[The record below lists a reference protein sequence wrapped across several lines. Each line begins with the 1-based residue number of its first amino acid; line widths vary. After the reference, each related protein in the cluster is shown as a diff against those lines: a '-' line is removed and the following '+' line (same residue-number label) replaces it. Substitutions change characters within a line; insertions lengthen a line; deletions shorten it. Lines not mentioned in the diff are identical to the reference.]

1 MADSPPPPAPQSTAT
16 VKSAMRTLD
25 ILEYV
30 VAHGRPLVAQEI
42 AGALLIPVSSL
53 SYLLTTLVE
62 RGYLAREGRRYS
74 AGPRLERLQA
84 RGPGF
89 SLAERAAPLVRALR
103 VQLNETASFFVRR
116 GWECEAVVTETS
128 DHALRYAVEVG
139 RRVPLHGFAAGK
151 ALLSTLPDDEL
162 AAYFAGTERVRF
174 TPTTICSEAGLR
186 AEIFAIRQTG
196 LAHTREE
203 HTPGIHGVARPAMV
217 DGEAIGAFG
226 FAIPI
231 VRYDEPTEAKAAALL
246 QRITDLI
253 AAN

>member
-1 MADSPPPPAPQSTAT
+1 MADSPPPIAT

-62 RGYLAREGRRYS
+62 RGYLVREGRRYL
-74 AGPRLERLQA
+74 AGPRLERLHA
-84 RGPGF
+84 RAPGF

-116 GWECEAVVTETS
+116 EWECEAVVTETS
-128 DHALRYAVEVG
+128 DHALRYAVQTG

-151 ALLSTLPDDEL
+151 ALLSALPEDEL
-162 AAYFAGTERVRF
+162 ERYFAETERVRF

-196 LAHTREE
+196 FAHTREE
-203 HTPGIHGVARPAMV
+203 HTPGIHGVARLAMV
-217 DGEAIGAFG
+217 DDEPIGAFS

-231 VRYDEPTEAKAAALL
+231 VRYDEASEAKAAALL

-253 AAN
+253 AAS

>member
-1 MADSPPPPAPQSTAT
+1 MAESPPPPAT

-42 AGALLIPVSSL
+42 AAALLIPVSSL

-74 AGPRLERLQA
+74 PGPRLERLHA
-84 RGPGF
+84 REPVF

-116 GWECEAVVTETS
+116 DWTCEALVTETS
-128 DHALRYAVEVG
+128 DHALRYAVQTG

-151 ALLSTLPDDEL
+151 ALLSTLTDAEL
-162 AAYFAGTERVRF
+162 ARYFAETERTAF
-174 TPTTICSEAGLR
+174 TASTIRSEAGLR

-196 LAHTREE
+196 FAHTREE
-203 HTPGIHGVARPAMV
+203 HTPGIHGIARLALV
-217 DGEAIGAFG
+217 DGEPIGAFS

-231 VRYDEPTEAKAAALL
+231 VRLDPALEAKAAALL

-253 AAN
+253 AAS

>member
-1 MADSPPPPAPQSTAT
+1 MPDSPPAPAT

-62 RGYLAREGRRYS
+62 RGYLARDGRRYS
-74 AGPRLERLQA
+74 AGPRLERLHA
-84 RGPGF
+84 RAPAF

-116 GWECEAVVTETS
+116 GWECEALVTESS
-128 DHALRYAVEVG
+128 DHALRYAVQTG

-151 ALLSTLPDDEL
+151 ALMASLEDEEL
-162 AAYFAGTERVRF
+162 ERYFAETERVRF

-186 AEIFAIRQTG
+186 AEIYAIRSTG
-196 LAHTREE
+196 FAHTREE
-203 HTPGIHGVARPAMV
+203 HTPGIRGIARPATV
-217 DGEAIGAFG
+217 DGETIGAFA

-231 VRYDEPTEAKAAALL
+231 VRYDDATDVRAAALL

-253 AAN
+253 AAS

>member
-1 MADSPPPPAPQSTAT
+1 MSDSPPPAAATTAT

-62 RGYLAREGRRYS
+62 RGYLSREGRRYS
-74 AGPRLERLQA
+74 PGPRLERLQA
-84 RGPGF
+84 RGAGF

-103 VQLNETASFFVRR
+103 IQLNETASFFVRR

-151 ALLSTLPDDEL
+151 VLL
-162 AAYFAGTERVRF
+162 AALSDAEVETYLTETERSRF
-174 TPTTICSEAGLR
+174 TPTTICDGAGLR
-186 AEIFAIRQTG
+186 AEIMAIRRAG
-196 LAHTREE
+196 FAHTHEE
-203 HTPGIHGVARPAMV
+203 HTLGIHGIARLAIV
-217 DGEAIGAFG
+217 DGKPVGAFG

-231 VRYDEPTEAKAAALL
+231 VRYDEPTAAKASALL
-246 QRITDLI
+246 RRITDLI